1 MKGFLFV
8 PDFNKKSGL
17 GHLHRCLK
25 YSHFVNKKYKIIFLI
40 QKRYKKKIS
49 EIKFNKKIQ
58 FFFFK
63 KLENSLKTIKKK
75 YENFSVFVDSY
86 SLKIL
91 NTNYKKFA
99 QKYMAILDNRMKTD
113 ADQIINH
120 TFGLNNNFY
129 NNLNNKKKISVGLKN
144 FPITDKIKSKKK
156 DTILINFGSTNDILL
171 IKKSLTFLNKLNLNR
186 NFKTVIISKFYTNKN
201 IDNVFVG
208 NKIKY
213 FKYVKKINKIYEK
226 TFFSFGACGISLY
239 EKSFFKIPTIAV
251 CAAKNQRRNFK
262 NFYSKDCILNFNKI
276 IKIKLKNKN
285 SKDKFLNNLNNVK
298 KNLNKYFI
306 INKNIRHLKNI
317 FKNC

>member
-40 QKRYKKKIS
+40 HKRYKKKIS

-58 FFFFK
+58 FFFFN

-91 NTNYKKFA
+91 NINYKKFA
-99 QKYMAILDNRMKTD
+99 QKYMAILDNKMKTD

-156 DTILINFGSTNDILL
+156 DTILINFGSANDILL

-186 NFKTVIISKFYTNKN
+186 NFKIVIISKFYTNKN
-201 IDNVFVG
+201 IDNVIVR

-251 CAAKNQRRNFK
+251 CAAKNQARNFN
-262 NFYSKDCILNFNKI
+262 NFYSKGCILNFNAV

-285 SKDKFLNNLNNVK
+285 SKDEFFNNLNNVK
-298 KNLNKYFI
+298 KKLNKYFI
-306 INKNIRHLKNI
+306 INKNIQHLKNI